1 MTATVWTLESG
12 ERGLPGYG
20 RNVPKPGV
28 GTHCTQPR
36 PGAFS
41 LHNQQPRHIVPCPSR
56 PAAQSGVLSSSA
68 AITDQMNALQGRGH
82 TSLVLLLSA
91 FSFNQPILS
100 EIIRSLCTICCR
112 ISCAV
117 WRVSPNTAQLA
128 TPPVTQPSWLCGCG
142 CQACC
147 SGVPSSHSS
156 DQFVFV
162 NVGVAEFTSVH
173 YPKDRTQ
180 I

>member
-1 MTATVWTLESG
+1 MKITANFVVDTSTATVWTWTLWRVES
-12 ERGLPGYG
+12 EDSRGSECSQAGCWHTLHPDPGQG
-20 RNVPKPGV
+20 HSASTINNAP
-28 GTHCTQPR
+28 HCPV
-36 PGAFS
+36 S
-41 LHNQQPRHIVPCPSR
+41 QQR
-56 PAAQSGVLSSSA
+56 PAQSVVLSSSA
-68 AITDQMNALQGRGH
+68 AITDQMNALQRRGH
-82 TSLVLLLSA
+82 TLLVLLLSA

-117 WRVSPNTAQLA
+117 WRVLPDTAQLA
-128 TPPVTQPSWLCGCG
+128 APPPVTQPSWLCG

-162 NVGVAEFTSVH
+162 NVC
-173 YPKDRTQ
+173 
-180 I
+180 